1 MSLNNKLSL
10 NIAKANYMLFSNSAS
25 DLPCLLKMNDFT
37 ITKTDCCKFLGL
49 FIDCGLT
56 WNSHV
61 DYICKIIARNIG
73 VINRTKHFFPEVV
86 LLSLYNTVIGSYL
99 NYGILAWGASSA
111 TNLNRLLLLQKQALC
126 IINFT
131 EFNAHTD
138 PLFIKGNIFK
148 VKDIYRLQLG
158 SLMYQL
164 TCNNLPSAIKSMF
177 TLNSDV
183 HSHFTRQ
190 ASNFHIPYTRT
201 SLAHKTVKHV

>member
-1 MSLNNKLSL
+1 MH
-10 NIAKANYMLFSNSAS
+10 NSSSWPYA
-25 DLPCLLKMNDFT
+25 L
-37 ITKTDCCKFLGL
+37 
-49 FIDCGLT
+49 
-56 WNSHV
+56 
-61 DYICKIIARNIG
+61 
-73 VINRTKHFFPEVV
+73 
-86 LLSLYNTVIGSYL
+86 IGSYL

-138 PLFIKGNIFK
+138 PLFNKGKILK

-183 HSHFTRQ
+183 HSHFTHQ
-190 ASNFHIPYTRT
+190 ASNFHILYTRT
-201 SLAHKTVKHV
+201 SLAHKTIKHKRPTLWNMLNEQLKASKTIYNFKHVFKSVTLEFYC